1 MPNTAPVPTPQPL
14 PDTQPEH
21 LDPLQRR
28 RRRIRSLA
36 ALAWLL
42 MLSVITVS
50 AFIRLSQSGVGCAD
64 WPVCYEQAAGH
75 ASAHPWLG
83 LARATHRV
91 TASAML
97 LVVLG
102 LLVATGRRTPDLRH
116 ERRLALGVLLLT
128 LWLAGLGALMRG
140 ASAPAVVL
148 GNLLGG
154 LATLALCGRLLVCG
168 SDRTAPAPSLRRWAW
183 WAMLL
188 VFFQAAFGGLIDARH
203 AASSCQHLSECADL
217 ARAAGWDWRVLSP
230 WPAASAA
237 GELAPQARGAWLH
250 LLHRL
255 GALLLVP
262 VLATLAWKALRQG
275 FSIPAIGVFVLLVLE
290 LTLGSLLA
298 ATGFPLPLALAHN
311 LVAALLLT
319 LLAGLA

>member
-97 LVVLG
+97 LV
-102 LLVATGRRTPDLRH
+102 
-116 ERRLALGVLLLT
+116 VLLLT

-275 FSIPAIGVFVLLVLE
+275 FTIPAIGVFVLLVLE